1 MELSHENIT
10 RTHSSPPVGT
20 PILALLSVLFLT
32 YFLSDKKMLLTAM
45 CYMDWLKFTR
55 LYVTVTISV
64 EWRSHEIDI
73 VTVTYRRS
81 EF

>member
-1 MELSHENIT
+1 MKIAKRDGEDVYKDDDRWS
-10 RTHSSPPVGT
+10 
-20 PILALLSVLFLT
+20 
-32 YFLSDKKMLLTAM
+32 M

-55 LYVTVTISV
+55 LYVAVTISV